1 MQRFITIMYD
11 TCLTKGIHYGVEFVI
26 IVSLG
31 VSSPHYGWFI
41 GHSIL
46 GLSFK
51 LKDPSM
57 DWSMFPS
64 LTSLIHLIPSLR
76 GNAWFMLL
84 HSLGGKSTL
93 GYGFPLDQQVIL
105 WSTSFNHWLVYATT
119 KDNRDLICIFTT
131 IVIVVE

>member
-11 TCLTKGIHYGVEFVI
+11 TFLTKGIHYGVEFVI

-46 GLSFK
+46 GLSFNF
-51 LKDPSM
+51 KDPSM
-57 DWSMFPS
+57 DCSMFPS
-64 LTSLIHLIPSLR
+64 PTSLNLIPYLR

-105 WSTSFNHWLVYATT
+105 WSTSFNHWLVSSTT

-131 IVIVVE
+131 IVIFVE